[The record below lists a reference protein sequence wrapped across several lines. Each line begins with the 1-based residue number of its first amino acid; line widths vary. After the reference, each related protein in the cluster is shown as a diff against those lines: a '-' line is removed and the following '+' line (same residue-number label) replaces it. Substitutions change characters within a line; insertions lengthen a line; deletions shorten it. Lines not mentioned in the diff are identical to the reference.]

1 MHLCQFACM
10 HSLEG
15 MIHRHPISKGS
26 PLVHCSVEVKL
37 FNLQSLHGN
46 SYQNVERLILHVQ
59 LLLGFVLIGLFK
71 VDKTRAH
78 SALLTGEVRQIV
90 ANFDQL
96 LVQVMEIWFLELH
109 HSRTC
114 GTFEQAK

>member
-1 MHLCQFACM
+1 MQRNLHACTY
-10 HSLEG
+10 
-15 MIHRHPISKGS
+15 I
-26 PLVHCSVEVKL
+26 VHACTC
-37 FNLQSLHGN
+37 
-46 SYQNVERLILHVQ
+46 LILHVQ
-59 LLLGFVLIGLFK
+59 LLLGFVLILFK

-90 ANFDQL
+90 ANFDRL

-114 GTFEQAK
+114 GTFEQGK